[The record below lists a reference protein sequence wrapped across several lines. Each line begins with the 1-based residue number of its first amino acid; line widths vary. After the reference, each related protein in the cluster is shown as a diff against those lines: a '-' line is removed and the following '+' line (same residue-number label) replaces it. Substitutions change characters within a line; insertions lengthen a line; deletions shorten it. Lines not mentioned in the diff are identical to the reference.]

1 MKKGNQD
8 KVLEVFFD
16 NPTEKFYIREIARI
30 TKLNPNTIINISEK
44 LIREGLIRREKK
56 EHVVELS
63 ADLDNENFKNKK
75 RLSNFRRILECGI
88 VNILKSKF
96 DSEVIS
102 IIGSYSRGEDIG
114 ESDIDIV
121 VMTKKEYEDTDLK
134 KYEKILNRD
143 IHLIVTDYT
152 KISDEFYTNLLNGI
166 ILYGYMRKK

>member
-30 TKLNPNTIINISEK
+30 TRLNPNTIINISEK
-44 LIREGLIRREKK
+44 LIREGLIKREKK

>member
-44 LIREGLIRREKK
+44 LIREGLIKREKK